1 MQSRSAGAVPTELP
15 VDAIAGQ
22 LANLARDWPR
32 SRISP
37 DDLMEELV
45 RASPEMAVSAGRFA
59 RLKEAIDV
67 LVADG
72 IFEPS
77 KALAP
82 RQGIGLAKAYLI
94 PQAERP
100 PTPPP
105 ARSHPWMPLMAWCAT
120 WRWPN
125 EETYG
130 HVVAVNRWLASHS
143 DGVAVVPV
151 RERSLEITGHDKA
164 LGKLLDGP
172 FKPRSDLLR
181 ALAVRDAPPPM
192 AITEVHGATG
202 RGILVVENGTTFHSV
217 LEAASGHA
225 ERGRPVAWKWIGYGA
240 GRQLGAILPSLV
252 SMGPDPIA
260 YFGDLD
266 PEGLE
271 IAAAGAVAARDGHLG
286 RLLPHLDLY
295 RALLKSGRP
304 QHRESRKAWP
314 AVGLAWL
321 GAELADSVVGR
332 LRTNS
337 WLAQEWIGLTWLSRE
352 TDWLTEPSDVATV

>member
-1 MQSRSAGAVPTELP
+1 MQCRSAGAVPAELP

-32 SRISP
+32 SRINP
-37 DDLMEELV
+37 DDLMGELV
-45 RASPEMAVSAGRFA
+45 RANPEMAVSAGRFA

-67 LVADG
+67 LVANG
-72 IFEPS
+72 ILAPS
-77 KALAP
+77 KAFAP
-82 RQGIGLAKAYLI
+82 RQGIGLAKSYLI
-94 PQAERP
+94 LRAERP
-100 PTPPP
+100 TTRPP
-105 ARSHPWMPLMAWCAT
+105 ARSHPWIPLMAWCAAR
-120 WRWPN
+120 RWPN

-143 DGVAVVPV
+143 DDVAVVPV
-151 RERSLEITGHDKA
+151 RERSLEITGDDKA
-164 LGKLLDGP
+164 LEKLLDGP
-172 FKPRSDLLR
+172 FKPRSDVLR

-192 AITEVHGATG
+192 AITEVHDATG
-202 RGILVVENGTTFHSV
+202 RGILVVENGTTFHSIV
-217 LEAASGHA
+217 EAASCHA
-225 ERGRPVAWKWIGYGA
+225 ERERPVAWKWVGYGA
-240 GRQLGAILPSLV
+240 GRQLGVILPSLAAMRP
-252 SMGPDPIA
+252 SPIA

-286 RLLPHLDLY
+286 QLLPHTCLY

-314 AVGLAWL
+314 IEGLAWL
-321 GAELADSVVGR
+321 GTELADSVVGR
-332 LRTNS
+332 LGTNR

-352 TDWLTEPSDVATV
+352 TDWLAGPSDVATV